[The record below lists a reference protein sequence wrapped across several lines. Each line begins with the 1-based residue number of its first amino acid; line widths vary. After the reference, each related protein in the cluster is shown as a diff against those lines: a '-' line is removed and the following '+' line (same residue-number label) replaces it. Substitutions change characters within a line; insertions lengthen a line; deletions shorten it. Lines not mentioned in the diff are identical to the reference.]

1 MRIRLIVVAGI
12 MMACALGWSADWITD
27 GYDPQRTG
35 WQRDEKI
42 LNKDNVKNLKILWK
56 IQTDN
61 KSRSMTALLPTL
73 IVEKVNTSSG
83 VKELAVTGGVS
94 DNLYVID
101 VQAGKILWQKH
112 FDSPGTNPVAGGILG
127 PGGMT
132 DTPTIGT
139 PDANGRRIIYSIDG
153 SGVLHQVDLRNGE
166 DVAPPMQFLPGP
178 GGKPLGLNLVGDTLY
193 SIEHGGGNA
202 NSVMSID
209 LKDPAH
215 TIHTWLDGT
224 GGIWGRQG
232 VAVGSDGTIY
242 SEAGDGV
249 ADPPNGKFA
258 DTLYALDGK
267 TLKLKDYYWP
277 SNADWLQKRDLD
289 GQLTPVVFPY
299 KGRDLIVGGCKEC
312 RLWMVD
318 SKSMGGPD
326 HRTPLFRSELICNED
341 VNFAS
346 AGIWGNLASWQDA
359 KGDRWVLMPFWGK
372 MHSKFKFPVSYGPI
386 TKGAI
391 GAFKV
396 EEVNGKTQLT
406 PQWVSRNM
414 DQAEPPI
421 IANGVVYAY
430 GSGEDT
436 DQAYPD
442 VGLEDTAD
450 RRIPGSTHAVLYALD
465 AMTGK
470 ELYNSG
476 DQIKSFVHTGEL
488 SIANGRVYLGTFDDV
503 LYSFGIDAS
512 VKK

>member
-1 MRIRLIVVAGI
+1 MASVAGW
-12 MMACALGWSADWITD
+12 AADWITD
-27 GYDPQRTG
+27 GYDAQRTG

-42 LNKDNVKNLKILWK
+42 LTKDNVKNLKILWK

-73 IVEKVNTSSG
+73 IVSNVQTSQG
-83 VKELAVTGGVS
+83 IKELAVTGGVS

-101 VQAGKILWQKH
+101 VQAGKILGQKH

-132 DTPTIGT
+132 DTPTIGP
-139 PDANGRRIIYSIDG
+139 PDANGRRTIYEIDG

-166 DVAPPMQFLPGP
+166 DVAPPMQFLPGA
-178 GGKPLGLNLVGDTLY
+178 GGKPLGLNLVGNLLY
-193 SIEHGGGNA
+193 SIEHGGANPNA
-202 NSVMSID
+202 VMSVDIR
-209 LKDPAH
+209 DPAH
-215 TIHTWLDGT
+215 PIKQWLSGT

-242 SEAGDGV
+242 SEAGDGG

-267 TLKLKDYYWP
+267 TLQLKDYYWP

-299 KGRDLIVGGCKEC
+299 KGRDIIVGGCKEC

-326 HRTPLFRSELICNED
+326 HRTPLFRTELVCNED

-359 KGDRWVLMPFWGK
+359 SGTRWVLMPFWGP
-372 MHSKFKFPVSYGPI
+372 MHSKFKFPTSYGPI
-386 TKGAI
+386 KRGAI

-396 EEVNGKTQLT
+396 EDVNGKTQLT
-406 PQWVSRNM
+406 PVWVSRDM
-414 DQAEPPI
+414 DQAEPPV

-442 VGLEDTAD
+442 VGLQDTAD

-470 ELYNSG
+470 ELYNSS
-476 DQIKSFVHTGEL
+476 DQIKSWVHTGEL
-488 SIANGRVYLGTFDDV
+488 SVANGRVYLGTFDNI